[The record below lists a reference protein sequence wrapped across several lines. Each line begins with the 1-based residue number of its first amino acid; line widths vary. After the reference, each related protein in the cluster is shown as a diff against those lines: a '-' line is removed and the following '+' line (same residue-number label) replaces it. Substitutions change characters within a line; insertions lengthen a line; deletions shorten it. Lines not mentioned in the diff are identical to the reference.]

1 MAEKILIVDDQPFM
15 VRLIQH
21 NLERAGFELLTA
33 RNGREAVELAQQAL
47 PDLVVMDVMMAEM
60 DGLKALAE
68 LKKRESTRAIPVILI
83 TAKGQTLTRQQ
94 AESSGASLL
103 LSKPFSPT
111 QLLAEIRRLL
121 STSPILPPESSD
133 PSDP

>member
-33 RNGREAVELAQQAL
+33 RNGYEAVELAQKGL
-47 PDLVVMDVMMAEM
+47 PNLVVMDVMMAEM

-68 LKKRESTRAIPVILI
+68 LKKLESTRAIPVILI

-94 AESSGASLL
+94 AESSGAALL

-121 STSPILPPESSD
+121 AAHAAP
-133 PSDP
+133 